1 MGDIAVGGP
10 RLASIAFTAH
20 LKTVGPSRPTVCDGS
35 TLAEMLDA
43 VAADYPRLR
52 DYVLDD
58 QGRLRKH
65 IAIFIDGTL
74 VPRETALH
82 RPLAPVA
89 EVYVFQALSGG

>member
-1 MGDIAVGGP
+1 M
-10 RLASIAFTAH
+10 ASIAFTAH
-20 LKTVGPSRPTVCDGS
+20 LAAVGPARPQACDGA
-35 TLAEMLDA
+35 TLAEMLDQ
-43 VAADYPRLR
+43 VAAGYPRLKA
-52 DYVLDD
+52 YVLDD

-82 RPLAPVA
+82 RPLDPAA